1 MAITPYL
8 SLDFI
13 IQELFLELSESVV
26 ATVVVQVER
35 IQHISGGG
43 RLEVIIKSQDTNWVC
58 HRTFCLTPSW
68 RAPWSPGC
76 GPWGSR
82 AWTSQWGT
90 GFDDPWSAPGRTLWT
105 TAGTGHSTAAGPLD
119 SGRTQAESRK
129 WKEFKCLQI
138 YGHCRLRTHQIVFRA
153 ASTWFF

>member
-43 RLEVIIKSQDTNWVC
+43 RLEVIIKSQDTN
-58 HRTFCLTPSW
+58 
-68 RAPWSPGC
+68 
-76 GPWGSR
+76 
-82 AWTSQWGT
+82 
-90 GFDDPWSAPGRTLWT
+90 
-105 TAGTGHSTAAGPLD
+105 
-119 SGRTQAESRK
+119 
-129 WKEFKCLQI
+129 
-138 YGHCRLRTHQIVFRA
+138 
-153 ASTWFF
+153 